1 MERMARVGTGLV
13 LATGL
18 AVLIGWYTG
27 TAWLTTLSPFEGAM
41 RPNTALALMAL
52 SVAIVFP
59 GRRALAL
66 GAGVAALGAAT
77 LVEYALS
84 RPLGFDLLLP
94 GLDLGGTSARMALS
108 TAVCLLLLGL
118 AVIAATRTWVWAM
131 RALAAGVFGVG
142 YVALLGYM
150 YDVSSLYSVGGFSG
164 VALPTAASLV
174 VLSLALLFL
183 DPKAGLVTLLRD
195 QGSAG
200 RMLRLLVPFVVIT
213 PAFLEWLRL
222 RAQDQGWFDANVGM
236 AIVTMSMT
244 VLGGALAWHCARR
257 LRAFDRERQKVEQSL
272 ADSNR
277 WLTTLVHLAPVGI
290 VELDAEGLATSAN
303 AEVLAI
309 SGRPESDILG
319 AGWAASLH
327 PDDVDR
333 VASEWAESIA
343 AGQPYET
350 STRVVTPDGV
360 VKWVHARTS
369 PLKDQAVVTGFL
381 AIVMDVTAS
390 HAAEEEAASTRMLR
404 ALVERSMEATVVTGY
419 DGVVTF
425 TNPAVERILGRS
437 GADFAGLPLLDLVSP
452 EDRSAVEIH
461 AQAHPS
467 DPAPSPVTEFRILH
481 ADGGYRWVEATAT
494 RLDDPTSAG
503 LVWTLRDVSQRRTAL
518 EEMTEVALHDPLTG
532 LANRL
537 LLSDRLAQ
545 ATTRRHPQGAL
556 LFIDLDG
563 FKQVNDELGHAAG
576 DELLKAVAERLSHTV
591 RPEDSCGRW
600 SGDEFI
606 VLNESLRT
614 RAEAAA
620 FADRVSTAIAHPVE
634 IAGRMIV
641 PQASIGIAMLDEG
654 NSPDQV
660 IDLADE
666 HMYRVKNEH
675 RNARTT

>member
-1 MERMARVGTGLV
+1 MARVGTGLV
-13 LATGL
+13 FATGL
-18 AVLIGWYTG
+18 AVLAGWYTG
-27 TAWLTTLSPFEGAM
+27 TSWLTTLSPFEGSM

-52 SVAIVFP
+52 SVAIAFP

-131 RALAAGVFGVG
+131 RALTAGVFAVG
-142 YVALLGYM
+142 YVAGLGYM
-150 YDVSSLYSVGGFSG
+150 YGVSSLYNVGGFTG
-164 VALPTAASLV
+164 VAVPTAASMV
-174 VLSLALLFL
+174 VLSLALLIL
-183 DPKAGLVTLLRD
+183 EPRAGFVIMLRD

-236 AIVTMSMT
+236 AIVTMTMT

-277 WLTTLVHLAPVGI
+277 WLKTLVHLAPVGI

-360 VKWVHARTS
+360 VKWVHARS
-369 PLKDQAVVTGFL
+369 APLKDHGVVAGFL
-381 AIVMDVTAS
+381 ATVADVTAIRTS
-390 HAAEEEAASTRMLR
+390 EQEAAAARMLR
-404 ALVERSMEATVVTGY
+404 SLVNRSREAIVVTSFEGI
-419 DGVVTF
+419 VTF
-425 TNPAVERILGRS
+425 TSPPASRILGREN
-437 GADFAGLPLLDLVSP
+437 DTFIGLPLFDLVHP
-452 EDRSAVEIH
+452 EDRTTVSEDARATTTDATPLPI
-461 AQAHPS
+461 
-467 DPAPSPVTEFRILH
+467 TEFRIGH
-481 ADGGYRWVEATAT
+481 ANGEFRWVAATST
-494 RLDDPTSAG
+494 RFDDPTAPS
-503 LVWTLRDVSQRRTAL
+503 LVWTLRDITERREAFEQLTAR
-518 EEMTEVALHDPLTG
+518 ALHDPLTG
-532 LANRL
+532 LPNRL
-537 LLSDRLAQ
+537 LLYDRIRLAT
-545 ATTRRHPQGAL
+545 ARREPQGAL
-556 LFIDLDG
+556 LFIDLDD
-563 FKQVNDELGHAAG
+563 FKSVNDELGHAAG
-576 DELLKAVAERLSHTV
+576 DELLIAVADRLVHIV
-591 RPEDSCGRW
+591 RQEDSCGRW
-600 SGDEFI
+600 GGDEFI
-606 VLNESLRT
+606 IINESLST
-614 RAEAAA
+614 PADALV
-620 FADRVSTAIAHPVE
+620 FADRVAKAIAEPVQ
-634 IAGRMIV
+634 IAGQVIRA
-641 PQASIGIAMLDEG
+641 QASIGIAMLCD
-654 NSPDQV
+654 NHHPARV

-666 HMYRVKNEH
+666 HMFVVKRRH
-675 RNARTT
+675 HQSKRD